1 MVLLHSNHNRY
12 SHNHCKQ
19 CSNNLRMPI
28 IGIDKKCKKQTGH
41 ICDNKHDCKHKKA
54 EIRLLGNF
62 AACWQSA
69 LKVIVLDRVGSIRR
83 NKYAQQIEG
92 KNTKADANGIEDES
106 FYGILLE
113 SCSVNNSNTI
123 QQCLLQIDDSLAIFA
138 AYFISFTDQVFD

>member
-28 IGIDKKCKKQTGH
+28 TGIDKKCKKQTGH
-41 ICDNKHDCKHKKA
+41 ICDDEHDRKHKET
-54 EIRLLGNF
+54 EIRLLGSF
-62 AACWQSA
+62 AAWWQSTF
-69 LKVIVLDRVGSIRR
+69 KMIVLNRVGSIRC
-83 NKYAQQIEG
+83 NKNTQQIEG

-113 SCSVNNSNTI
+113 S
-123 QQCLLQIDDSLAIFA
+123 
-138 AYFISFTDQVFD
+138 